1 MYKDQR
7 IDGGSIT
14 WKPEREQINP
24 WQAEWN
30 DLLDSIRKDRPHNEA
45 RRAAY
50 STFAAI
56 MGRAAVHSGKV
67 ITWDQVTA
75 SNFFFCPNVAALT
88 KDSPAPV
95 QADKN
100 GCYAAP
106 VPGAHREI

>member
-1 MYKDQR
+1 MAQ
-7 IDGGSIT
+7 GGKGAPS
-14 WKPEREQINP
+14 R
-24 WQAEWN
+24 
-30 DLLDSIRKDRPHNEA
+30 RDRPHNEA

-75 SNFFFCPNVAALT
+75 SKFLFCPNVAALT